1 MSFICCQEGR
11 ELLLFNPWCTCGEL
25 SNKFGAQ
32 FRVLGNAFSNAQ
44 GSHMWL
50 WNRSPVGAPTQTL
63 LMFLSMGYLPY
74 KYLPDIF
81 PKRYLP
87 DLSLSP
93 TPGPPPPT
101 HLGGGGDDHHAG
113 GGISGWTAGLRD
125 SSPSLLYRDSCTG
138 ISKLQ
143 GQDSFSSLS
152 GKDPRIIE
160 VRVSWQQ
167 SACSLCTA
175 GHFC

>member
-1 MSFICCQEGR
+1 MTLKQVSSGSSHPDT
-11 ELLLFNPWCTCGEL
+11 LNVLVNGL
-25 SNKFGAQ
+25 SS
-32 FRVLGNAFSNAQ
+32 L
-44 GSHMWL
+44 
-50 WNRSPVGAPTQTL
+50 
-63 LMFLSMGYLPY
+63 
-74 KYLPDIF
+74 YLPDIF

-143 GQDSFSSLS
+143 GP
-152 GKDPRIIE
+152 G
-160 VRVSWQQ
+160 
-167 SACSLCTA
+167 
-175 GHFC
+175 